1 MIKLEVLDS
10 PDLLSI
16 GTMEINFH
24 HITIGKSLKNNL
36 IFNDPDIEKE
46 HALLRLSKRGLIFEC
61 PNEFLLNDKRVSGTV
76 LIKQNDTIVV
86 GTTKFKIIQYDIST
100 LLDANEYYK
109 YIEGLEVSDPELAN
123 LISAL
128 EEEFI
133 YQASKEADVLEE

>member
-1 MIKLEVLDS
+1 MIKLEILDS

-16 GTMEINFH
+16 GTIDINFH
-24 HITIGKSLKNNL
+24 HVTIGKSLKNNL
-36 IFNDPDIEKE
+36 IFNDPEINKE

-61 PNEFLLNDKRVSGTV
+61 SSEFLLNDKRVSGTV
-76 LIKQNDTIVV
+76 LIKENDNIVI
-86 GTTKFKIIQYDIST
+86 GSTKFRVSQYDIST

-133 YQASKEADVLEE
+133 YQASKDSNVLEE